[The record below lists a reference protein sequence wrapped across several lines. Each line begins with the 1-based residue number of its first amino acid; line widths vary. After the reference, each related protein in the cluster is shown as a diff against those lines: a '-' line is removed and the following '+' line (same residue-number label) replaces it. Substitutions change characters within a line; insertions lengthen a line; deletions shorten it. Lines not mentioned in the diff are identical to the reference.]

1 MNVIFAL
8 IKLTFKEIVRKKD
21 FYVALALIAV
31 ILFFASRMSFYN
43 VENVSR
49 YLRELGLALI
59 FIFSAFI
66 TVPLAARQFPSETR
80 DRTLAV
86 LLAKPVSRG
95 QFVVGKFLGAALAG
109 LAAFTVFYSIFLAFT
124 LNGLPDPRIAV
135 QTGILFAMGLV
146 VLSAAAV
153 GLSFYLTFSANVMIT
168 LSVYLL
174 MIAYGPDLRSF
185 FTGTSAPVRFVGEI
199 LYYGL
204 PHFEFFDLRQ
214 RFIHDW
220 GMVSTRLLCAVYLYG
235 ACYACFFLLIGWLKL
250 RRTAA

>member
-1 MNVIFAL
+1 MNAIFA
-8 IKLTFKEIVRKKD
+8 IVKLTFKEIVRKKD
-21 FYVALALIAV
+21 FYVALALIGV
-31 ILFFASRMSFYN
+31 ILFFASRMNFYD

-59 FIFSAFI
+59 FVFSAFI

-95 QFVVGKFLGAALAG
+95 QFVLGKFLGAALAG
-109 LAAFTVFYSIFLAFT
+109 VAAFTVFYAVFLAFT
-124 LNGLPDPRIAV
+124 LKGLPDPRVAV
-135 QTGILFAMGLV
+135 QAGILFAMGLA
-146 VLSAAAV
+146 VLAAV
-153 GLSFYLTFSANVMIT
+153 ATGLSFYLTFSANVMIT
-168 LSVYLL
+168 LAVYLL
-174 MIAYGPDLRSF
+174 MIAYGPDLRDF
-185 FTGTSAPVRFVGEI
+185 FNGTSAPVRMAGEV

-220 GMVSTRLLCAVYLYG
+220 GTVSTRLVCGVYLYG
-235 ACYACFFLLIGWLKL
+235 VCYTGFFLLIGWLKL